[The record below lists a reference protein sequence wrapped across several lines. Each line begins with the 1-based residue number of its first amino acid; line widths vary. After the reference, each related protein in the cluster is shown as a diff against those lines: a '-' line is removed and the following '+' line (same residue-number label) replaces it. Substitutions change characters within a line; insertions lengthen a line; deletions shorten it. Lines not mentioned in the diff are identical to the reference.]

1 MMFKTKKIYLKNSE
15 LIKIKDYKI
24 YNVNKYILEML

>member
-1 MMFKTKKIYLKNSE
+1 MMFKTKKISLKSSE